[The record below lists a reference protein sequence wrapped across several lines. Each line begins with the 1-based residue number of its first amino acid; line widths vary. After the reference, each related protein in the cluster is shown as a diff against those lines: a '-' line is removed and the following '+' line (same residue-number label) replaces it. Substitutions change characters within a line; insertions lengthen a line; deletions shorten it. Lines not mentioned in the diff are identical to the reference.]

1 MGADRAR
8 DLAVNVSL
16 PFCHS
21 LAGGDKD
28 TPELAHYKK
37 FPKLQANEIT
47 REMAEQLL
55 PTEWAGVVNSAR
67 RQQGLIHLH
76 RQLSG

>member
-1 MGADRAR
+1 M
-8 DLAVNVSL
+8 SL
-16 PFCHS
+16 
-21 LAGGDKD
+21 
-28 TPELAHYKK
+28 YKK

-55 PTEWAGVVNSAR
+55 PAEWNGVVNSAR

-76 RQLSG
+76 RQLTG